1 MLESLF
7 NKVLGLKAY
16 NFVNSFMTEAVSY
29 RNQSTDLL
37 HISMDWFLYD
47 NDLRHERV
55 KKKLELVNIA
65 RFKNT
70 FCLQIYDT
78 WLGVYE
84 AYYKPCQTSKWGVLR
99 VQLTDFSRYLRCF
112 TRFLICLSQ
121 YRVTKSRLESA
132 DTLCILNVPYFR
144 IQFKKQ
150 DKFNPIYKMRT

>member
-1 MLESLF
+1 
-7 NKVLGLKAY
+7 
-16 NFVNSFMTEAVSY
+16 
-29 RNQSTDLL
+29 
-37 HISMDWFLYD
+37 MDWFLYD

-55 KKKLELVNIA
+55 KKKLELVNVA
-65 RFKNT
+65 KFKNT
-70 FCLQIYDT
+70 FCLQIYDI

-84 AYYKPCQTSKWGVLR
+84 AYYKPCQISKWGVLR

-112 TRFLICLSQ
+112 TRFLICLSK

-132 DTLCILNVPYFR
+132 DTLCILYVLYFR